1 MESAFLIF
9 IFLLILLIIVA
20 VYILRQN
27 AHQRSL
33 IKSVTGLHR
42 GTPSE
47 RELVLELLEESY
59 HPEAIFHDLYIP
71 KKNGNYFQIDLILA
85 TPQGLITFEVKDY
98 SGWIFANG
106 RSTYWTQI
114 MAYGTEKYRFYNPI
128 FQNRR
133 HIEELRKISSQFSK
147 IPIFSVVVFYGDN
160 EFKAIEN
167 LPDNVFLIKPNQLSQ
182 TIKNIITTN
191 PKAIYTNKQEIA
203 SVLKLAHSNGDD
215 PFIVNAHIEFVKSYK
230 EKNGIPH

>member
-1 MESAFLIF
+1 MEWAFLIF
-9 IFLLILLIIVA
+9 LFILITVA
-20 VYILRQN
+20 VNNQRENARQ
-27 AHQRSL
+27 QSL
-33 IKSVTGLHR
+33 IQSATGLRR

-59 HPEAIFHDLYIP
+59 HPDAIFHDLYLE

-114 MAYGTEKYRFYNPI
+114 MAFGTEKYRFYNPI

-133 HIEELRKISSQFSK
+133 HVEELRKISPQFSK
-147 IPIFSVVVFYGDN
+147 IPIFSVVIFYGDN

-167 LPDNVFLIKPNQLSQ
+167 VPDNVFLIKPSQLSQ
-182 TIKNIITTN
+182 TIENITTTN
-191 PKAIYTNKQEIA
+191 PKAMYTNKQEIA
-203 SVLKLAHSNGDD
+203 SVLKLAHSNGDN
-215 PFIVNAHIEFVKSYK
+215 PSIVNTHIEFVNSYK
-230 EKNGIPH
+230 EKNSIPH

>member
-1 MESAFLIF
+1 MEWAFLIF
-9 IFLLILLIIVA
+9 LFILITIA
-20 VYILRQN
+20 VNNQREN
-27 AHQRSL
+27 AHQQSL
-33 IKSVTGLHR
+33 IQSATGLYR

-59 HPEAIFHDLYIP
+59 HPQAIFHDLYMQ

-85 TPQGLITFEVKDY
+85 TPQGLIIFEVKDY

-133 HIEELRKISSQFSK
+133 HVEELRKISPQFSK
-147 IPIFSVVVFYGDN
+147 IPIFSVVIFYGDN

-167 LPDNVFLIKPNQLSQ
+167 VPDNVFLIKPSQLSQ
-182 TIKNIITTN
+182 TIKTITTTN
-191 PKAIYTNKQEIA
+191 PKAMYTNKQEIA
-203 SVLKLAHSNGDD
+203 SVLKLAHSNGDN
-215 PFIVNAHIEFVKSYK
+215 PSNVNAHIEFVNSYK
-230 EKNGIPH
+230 EKNSIPH

>member
-1 MESAFLIF
+1 MEWAFLIF
-9 IFLLILLIIVA
+9 LFILITVT
-20 VYILRQN
+20 VNKQREN
-27 AHQRSL
+27 AHQQSL
-33 IKSVTGLHR
+33 IQSATGLYR

-59 HPEAIFHDLYIP
+59 HPQAIFHDLYIQ

-85 TPQGLITFEVKDY
+85 TPQGLIIFEVKDY

-133 HIEELRKISSQFSK
+133 HVEELRKISPQFSK
-147 IPIFSVVVFYGDN
+147 IPIFSVVIFYGDN

-167 LPDNVFLIKPNQLSQ
+167 VPDNVFLTKPSQLSQ
-182 TIKNIITTN
+182 TIKTITTTN
-191 PKAIYTNKQEIA
+191 PKAMYTNKQEIA
-203 SVLKLAHSNGDD
+203 TVLKLAHSNGDN
-215 PFIVNAHIEFVKSYK
+215 PSIVNAHIEFVNSYK
-230 EKNGIPH
+230 EKNSIPH

>member
-1 MESAFLIF
+1 MELAIL
-9 IFLLILLIIVA
+9 IFLLILLA
-20 VYILRQN
+20 VTINNRQQN
-27 AHQRSL
+27 AHQQSL
-33 IKSVTGLHR
+33 IQSVTGLYR

-59 HPEAIFHDLYIP
+59 HPQAIFHDLYIQ

-85 TPQGLITFEVKDY
+85 TPQGLIIFEVKDY

-133 HIEELRKISSQFSK
+133 HVEELRKISPQFSK
-147 IPIFSVVVFYGDN
+147 IPIFSVVIFYGDN

-182 TIKNIITTN
+182 TIKTITNTH
-191 PKAIYTNKQEIA
+191 PKAMYTNKQEIA
-203 SVLKLAHSNGDD
+203 SVLKLAHSNGNN
-215 PFIVNAHIEFVKSYK
+215 PSIVNAHIKFVNSYK
-230 EKNGIPH
+230 EKNSIPY